1 MDPHDPPCGSLS
13 DTESVR
19 SVPQQRRSRTH
30 RRLRLT
36 WQVEQGAD
44 TAHRDVRA
52 ASQLVEALARRVGCI
67 PDGAPLPRA
76 IQQQRWSP
84 FNVPLMWSA
93 AGTSAT
99 TPIVEWMVGASR
111 GLTLPAVEFH
121 EGSMEP
127 EAAVVVGWTAL
138 REVFRGWGIMAAED
152 LTTRL
157 CQEGFPRCSVGNHI
171 SARAQEH
178 ILRQACEVDA
188 RVALLEVMYVLITVH
203 LGVSWQSLTWQV

>member
-19 SVPQQRRSRTH
+19 SVPQQRRSRPR

-99 TPIVEWMVGASR
+99 TPLVEWMVGASR
-111 GLTLPAVEFH
+111 GLTIPAVEFH

-138 REVFRGWGIMAAED
+138 GK
-152 LTTRL
+152 
-157 CQEGFPRCSVGNHI
+157 CSVDGASWQQKI
-171 SARAQEH
+171 SPRGS
-178 ILRQACEVDA
+178 VKKDS
-188 RVALLEVMYVLITVH
+188 
-203 LGVSWQSLTWQV
+203 LGVQLVTTFPQGPRSTFCVKLAKSTPEWRCWKSCTF

>member
-1 MDPHDPPCGSLS
+1 MEFDLTARDSTDEEAQSMAPHDPHDPPCGSLS
-13 DTESVR
+13 NTESVR
-19 SVPQQRRSRTH
+19 SVPQQRRSGPR

-36 WQVEQGAD
+36 WQSEQGAD
-44 TAHRDVRA
+44 TVHRDVRV
-52 ASQLVEALARRVGCI
+52 ASRLVEALARRVGCI
-67 PDGAPLPRA
+67 PEGAPYPRA

-111 GLTLPAVEFH
+111 GLTIPAVMFH

-127 EAAVVVGWTAL
+127 GAAVVAGWSAL
-138 REVFRGWGIMAAED
+138 RDVFRGWGIMAAED

-157 CQEGFPRCSVGNHI
+157 
-171 SARAQEH
+171 
-178 ILRQACEVDA
+178 
-188 RVALLEVMYVLITVH
+188 
-203 LGVSWQSLTWQV
+203 

>member
-1 MDPHDPPCGSLS
+1 M
-13 DTESVR
+13 R
-19 SVPQQRRSRTH
+19 SVPQQRRSRP
-30 RRLRLT
+30 RQRMRLT
-36 WQVEQGAD
+36 WQVEQCAD

-52 ASQLVEALARRVGCI
+52 ASQLVGALAT
-67 PDGAPLPRA
+67 DGAPLPRA

-99 TPIVEWMVGASR
+99 TPIVEWMVGALR
-111 GLTLPAVEFH
+111 GLTIPAV
-121 EGSMEP
+121 P
-127 EAAVVVGWTAL
+127 DAAVVIGWTAL

-157 CQEGFPRCSVGNHI
+157 CQKGFPRCAVGNHI

-178 ILRQACEVDA
+178 ILRQ
-188 RVALLEVMYVLITVH
+188 VAKSTPEWRCWK
-203 LGVSWQSLTWQV
+203 SWTF